1 MKKFILS
8 VFVFLYTCNLT
19 AQSTAKV
26 DSFYA
31 ANLGRMKKFSV
42 ILPVGYNTTNRYPVL
57 YLLHGHGG
65 SYDNWSM
72 LTRIGDYVKA
82 IPLIVVMPDGENSWY
97 VNSATEPQDR
107 FEDYIVNDLPAYIQ
121 KLYAVDTTRQA
132 IAGLSMGGYGALML
146 ALKHPAKYRFAGGL
160 SSAITYP
167 REISDS
173 SRAEGQGLL
182 PSLRK
187 AFGDRT
193 NGFRNAHDVF
203 YLYKQTPKTTLPYLY
218 MSIGIQDGFRRFL
231 PAHRALTDLLRT
243 YGAPYE
249 YHETQGGHDWKF
261 WDREIQPLLA
271 RLREVLKF

>member
-42 ILPVGYNTTNRYPVL
+42 ILPVGYNATNRYPVL

-72 LTRIGDYVKA
+72 LTRIADYVKA

-121 KLYAVDTTRQA
+121 KLYAIDTTRQA

-173 SRAEGQGLL
+173 SRTEGQGLL

-218 MSIGIQDGFRRFL
+218 MSIGIRDGFRRFL